1 MCVGYAQLE
10 KSNQKQQNEA
20 KKENKKTSNPVC
32 LLFSMHKYHVWPKNK
47 TKKQLYK

>member
-20 KKENKKTSNPVC
+20 KKENKKNLKPS
-32 LLFSMHKYHVWPKNK
+32 LFVVFYA
-47 TKKQLYK
+47 